1 MAEKD
6 KDSANSQSAA
16 KNGNNKGAEKSR
28 PDSDDDTS
36 GKSESQGSKQKEK
49 YMPFTEHLEELR
61 KRLFICIGVIVSFS
75 LVAYFFS
82 PELLEFLTKPNPGV
96 QLQFLRPT
104 GGFIV
109 HLKVSFFAGLIFS
122 IPVLIY
128 QFWQFI
134 APGLFLNEKKYVF
147 PVIFFTILC
156 FVVGALFAYFVVLP
170 FGLTFLLGF
179 ETESIEARWTIDD
192 FISFVTMMMIVF
204 GIVFE
209 LPLVAMFLGKIGIIN
224 HAMMSQ
230 YRRYAIFGAI
240 VFGAVLTPPD
250 FITQLALAIPLWI
263 LYELSIVLV
272 RITGKKSVQ
281 DDE

>member
-6 KDSANSQSAA
+6 KDAAHSQPAA
-16 KNGNNKGAEKSR
+16 ENVNNKSAEKSR
-28 PDSDDDTS
+28 ADSDDGTS
-36 GKSESQGSKQKEK
+36 VKSELKGSKQKEK

-61 KRLFICIGVIVSFS
+61 KRLFICIGVIISFS
-75 LVAYFFS
+75 FVAYFFS
-82 PELLEFLTKPNPGV
+82 SELLDFLTKPNPGV
-96 QLQFLRPT
+96 QLQILRPT

-109 HLKVSFFAGLIFS
+109 HLKVSFFAALVFS

-147 PVIFFTILC
+147 PVILFTILC
-156 FVVGALFAYFVVLP
+156 FISGALFAYYVVLP
-170 FGLTFLLGF
+170 FGLAFLLGF
-179 ETESIEARWTIDD
+179 ETESIVAQWTIDD

-250 FITQLALAIPLWI
+250 FITQLALAIPLLI

-272 RITGKKSVQ
+272 RITGKKSV
-281 DDE
+281 